1 MFNDIKKGDMVEV
14 FLKDDNGSEY
24 GRVIAIS
31 RKFESI
37 DLSYD
42 GEGFTYSF
50 DEIDRIELVAEML

>member
-1 MFNDIKKGDMVEV
+1 MFNNIKKGDKVEV
-14 FLKDDNGSEY
+14 FLKDGGSEY

-50 DEIDRIELVAEML
+50 DEIEKIELV

>member
-1 MFNDIKKGDMVEV
+1 MFNNIKKGDKVEV
-14 FLKDDNGSEY
+14 FLKDNNGSEY

-31 RKFESI
+31 QKFQSI

-50 DEIDRIELVAEML
+50 DEIEKIELV